1 MIFDRSWYRELV
13 DDLPSKSNKYKL
25 DVDDIINFEE
35 ILIDEGILLIKIFL
49 HVSKKEQKS
58 RLKALLSDDST
69 KWQVKE
75 KDIYQNKNYSEYY
88 EHYDNLLSKTNTSKS
103 PWHLIDSSDKKN
115 ASKFLIHTAVEL
127 FKNML
132 IKEDMNLRSSENID
146 FDLDNQKVLPLSNVD
161 LSLDISDE
169 EYKKRLKKLQ
179 EKIKL
184 LAYDLYREKIPTIIV
199 FEGWDAAGK
208 GGNIKR
214 LTKSID
220 PRGYEVIPI
229 AAPDETEK
237 KYHYLW
243 RFWKHLPKT
252 GHMTILIEAG
262 MAGLWSKEWKTL
274 QVKMSGKEP
283 MMK

>member
-1 MIFDRSWYRELV
+1 MLKAFDLEREEILGNINASYKELQAELARLQQKIKEEQLPVLVIFEGWDASGKGTLINELIQELDPRGYKVEVFHESTEEEKRKPFLWRFWQKIPRKGEIMIFDRSWYRELV

-127 FKNML
+127 FKNGL
-132 IKEDMNLRSSENID
+132 IRDNINLR
-146 FDLDNQKVLPLSNVD
+146 
-161 LSLDISDE
+161 
-169 EYKKRLKKLQ
+169 
-179 EKIKL
+179 
-184 LAYDLYREKIPTIIV
+184 
-199 FEGWDAAGK
+199 
-208 GGNIKR
+208 
-214 LTKSID
+214 
-220 PRGYEVIPI
+220 
-229 AAPDETEK
+229 
-237 KYHYLW
+237 
-243 RFWKHLPKT
+243 
-252 GHMTILIEAG
+252 M
-262 MAGLWSKEWKTL
+262 
-274 QVKMSGKEP
+274 
-283 MMK
+283 